1 MDFGDAIRAMKRGA
15 KVARRGWNG
24 KGMWLCIPL
33 CDGPKEI
40 PAEKVWGKP
49 NADYANRNGGTVKV
63 MPYITMKA
71 ADGSIVMGWLASQT
85 DMLSEDWVVVNDFQV
100 IRLEAG
106 VRYPEDG
113 YVNGVEDN
121 SFQPKMPFLVRDE
134 ESFGYRWNLNIDIET
149 GKIENWPINVTAKV
163 QYKVCD
169 ECRIKFGD
177 KTYDDYVPEWLG
189 IEGKSNGDYIIL
201 SIEDGRIKN
210 WPAADCK
217 GFIRNVLGEYY

>member
-1 MDFGDAIRAMKRGA
+1 MDFGDAIRAMKSGK
-15 KVARRGWNG
+15 KVARKGWNG
-24 KGMWLCIPL
+24 KGMWLCVPL

-40 PAEKVWGKP
+40 PADKIWGKP
-49 NADYANRNGGTVKV
+49 NADYANQNGGTAKV

-71 ADGSIVMGWLASQT
+71 ADGSIIMGWLASQT
-85 DMLSEDWVVVNDFQV
+85 DMLSDDWMIVNDIKV
-100 IRLEAG
+100 ICLDAG

-113 YVNGVEDN
+113 EVNGIVDN
-121 SFQPKMPFLVRDE
+121 TYQPKMPFLNKDVD
-134 ESFGYRWNLNIDIET
+134 SFGYRWRLNIDIET
-149 GKIENWPINVTAKV
+149 GKVENWPINVTAKV
-163 QYKVCD
+163 HYKVCD

-217 GFIRNVLGEYY
+217 GFIRNVLGEYC